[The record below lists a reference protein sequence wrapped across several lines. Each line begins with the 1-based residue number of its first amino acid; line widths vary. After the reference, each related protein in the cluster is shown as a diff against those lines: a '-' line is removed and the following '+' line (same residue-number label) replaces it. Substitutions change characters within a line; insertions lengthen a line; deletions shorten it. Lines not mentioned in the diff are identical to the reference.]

1 MDFFNRSIFSSTA
14 SAASFAC
21 CSLAKRLSRI
31 RTISTC
37 STIAFIQ
44 RDKIDYATAFA
55 TIPEEYHRSLFKSA
69 WGSSVR
75 KAAKSFFTNYS
86 TTIIQ
91 TILDAPV
98 ITPEVLQEAQENLL
112 EIVKA
117 NQKNRKKLTS
127 LLNTANCTD
136 QNVLA
141 TQARLDAAAKI
152 TASRRID
159 QLNSIYQESRLL
171 LPQYNLP
178 LIQIPHLN
186 LDKYIPLEQCKALPL
201 EFIVQ
206 LTSIFLG
213 EIDVTALSVGGILL
227 ACCMLR
233 SSEACAPK
241 FENIIDCG
249 DFGVY
254 AVRTKVDSATIE
266 VVDALKSDAAYRVI
280 IIPKFGMHALHLR
293 KAQLKKSGLTEDEIG
308 NTYVVSRNEDP
319 FSPASPEKL
328 SLYVKGWMEALGCNN
343 NFWESVSLLMQQEP
357 DMDEFGRPLP
367 DPTTYSLRRSGCSYL
382 MNCAASPRLS
392 GEHIPL
398 FVLVDLLMG
407 HKLKHQDIKW
417 KNWLNRQDNWPLVA
431 QMLETVILDPEHSS
445 HPAFAKAGT
454 KFFPEK
460 ICHTC
465 QKLYIPDGIRQITIT
480 VQAHSVDDIV
490 VSFPQHGKAISH
502 KQIVLPKESSSMPV
516 IQEEID
522 RTFYEKAIGA
532 IKKKF
537 SKERGVSIEQQDIES
552 VQGNQTDSR
561 KET

>member
-254 AVRTKVDSATIE
+254 AVRTKVDSATI
-266 VVDALKSDAAYRVI
+266 
-280 IIPKFGMHALHLR
+280 
-293 KAQLKKSGLTEDEIG
+293 
-308 NTYVVSRNEDP
+308 
-319 FSPASPEKL
+319 
-328 SLYVKGWMEALGCNN
+328 
-343 NFWESVSLLMQQEP
+343 
-357 DMDEFGRPLP
+357 
-367 DPTTYSLRRSGCSYL
+367 
-382 MNCAASPRLS
+382 
-392 GEHIPL
+392 
-398 FVLVDLLMG
+398 
-407 HKLKHQDIKW
+407 
-417 KNWLNRQDNWPLVA
+417 
-431 QMLETVILDPEHSS
+431 
-445 HPAFAKAGT
+445 
-454 KFFPEK
+454 
-460 ICHTC
+460 
-465 QKLYIPDGIRQITIT
+465 
-480 VQAHSVDDIV
+480 
-490 VSFPQHGKAISH
+490 
-502 KQIVLPKESSSMPV
+502 
-516 IQEEID
+516 
-522 RTFYEKAIGA
+522 
-532 IKKKF
+532 
-537 SKERGVSIEQQDIES
+537 
-552 VQGNQTDSR
+552 
-561 KET
+561 